1 LYKFVEL
8 GHTTNRMCGVIM
20 KKFIKLLILLL
31 ILLSPI
37 TVFAYSDYIIPGGE
51 NVGIEVKYNGVLV
64 IGFYKIDGEYNK
76 NDIEVGDY
84 ITHVDNVEV
93 NSVDEL
99 VENIEKYQ
107 KDEQVKL
114 KIKRGN
120 KTKEIDFKLI
130 VKENVYKTGLYIKD
144 SITGIGT
151 LTFIDPE
158 SKIYGALGHEIIES
172 TTNRQVE
179 VRTGF
184 IYESKVSS
192 IDRST
197 NGNPGTKN
205 AKFFYNN
212 KYGDINKNTSYGIY
226 GTYETLPN
234 KELMKVAESS
244 EIKTGT
250 AKILTVTESSQI
262 KEYEINITKIDKSSK
277 IKNLYFEITDKEL
290 LSKTG
295 GIVQGMS
302 GSPIIQDN
310 KIIGAVTH
318 VVVENVKKGYG
329 IFITTMLTEGER
341 QE

>member
-1 LYKFVEL
+1 MYNIVEWAHNIN
-8 GHTTNRMCGVIM
+8 GDNM
-20 KKFIKLLILLL
+20 KRTIKLFILSLL
-31 ILLSPI
+31 IFNPI
-37 TVFAYSDYIIPGGE
+37 NVLAYSDYIIPGGE
-51 NVGIEVKYNGVLV
+51 NVGIEVKYDGVLV
-64 IGFYKIDGEYNK
+64 IGFYKINDKYNK

-84 ITHVDNVEV
+84 ITHVEDQEIHTI
-93 NSVDEL
+93 DEL
-99 VENIEKYQ
+99 VTNIEKYQ
-107 KDEQVKL
+107 RDGKVNL
-114 KIKRGN
+114 TIKRN
-120 KTKEIDFKLI
+120 DKTRI
-130 VKENVYKTGLYIKD
+130 VNFNLVLKDNVYKTGLYIKD

-151 LTFIDPE
+151 LTYIDPE
-158 SKIYGALGHEIIES
+158 SGIYGALGHEILES
-172 TTNRQVE
+172 TTSKQVS
-179 VRTGF
+179 VRTGS

-212 KYGDINKNTSYGIY
+212 KYGNIFKNTTYGIY
-226 GTYETLPN
+226 GNYN
-234 KELMKVAESS
+234 YSIDKEKVKVAEPN
-244 EIKTGT
+244 EIKTGNAT
-250 AKILTVTESSQI
+250 ILTVTEDSEI
-262 KEYEINITKIDKSSK
+262 KEYNINITKVDKSSK
-277 IKNLYFEITDKEL
+277 IKNIYFEITDDEL

-302 GSPIIQDN
+302 GSPIMQDG